1 MAVSDPPLPLHEGT
15 PHQATPGRILDA
27 AIDEFV
33 EHGLAGA
40 RVDRIAER
48 AGANKQLLYRHFG
61 NKEGL
66 FDAAVKGMATRFNEI
81 RSTLPDTL
89 EDRLPYY
96 FERATDDQQWV
107 RLLLW
112 EALHTGEEPAVNED
126 ERFAHMQKAVDGV
139 RADQA
144 AGILPADLDAGQ
156 LFLSFQA
163 LAAHPSAFPQMTR
176 FITGMN
182 PTDPAFRA
190 QRAEFL
196 RGLGRYL
203 SAGLPVPKHQ
213 DEAMD
218 EAVRTYIDAIPP
230 EHRPLFDRLHRL
242 VLEARPGAAVVLSY
256 KMPTYKLGGRRLH
269 LAAWKHGV
277 SIYGWEEGR
286 DSGFA
291 ARHPELKTGKGTIRL
306 RPDDAVTI
314 TDEELRDLARAV
326 LDE

>member
-1 MAVSDPPLPLHEGT
+1 
-15 PHQATPGRILDA
+15 
-27 AIDEFV
+27 
-33 EHGLAGA
+33 
-40 RVDRIAER
+40 
-48 AGANKQLLYRHFG
+48 LLYRHFG
-61 NKEGL
+61 SKEGL

-81 RSTLPDTL
+81 RRTLPDTL

-112 EALHTGEEPAVNED
+112 EALHTGEEPAVNEE
-126 ERFAHMQKAVDGV
+126 ERFAHMQQAVDGV

-144 AGILPADLDAGQ
+144 AGVLPADLDAGQ

-196 RGLGRYL
+196 RRLGRYL
-203 SAGLPVPKHQ
+203 SAGSLGAG
-213 DEAMD
+213 DDGAMD
-218 EAVRTYIDAIPP
+218 ASVRTYIDAIPP

-242 VLEARPGAAVVLSY
+242 LLEVHPEATVALSY
-256 KMPTYKLGGRRLH
+256 KMPTYKVGARRLYV
-269 LAAWKHGV
+269 AAWKHGV
-277 SIYGWEEGR
+277 SLYGWEAGR
-286 DSGFA
+286 DAGFS
-291 ARHPELKTGKGTIRL
+291 ARHPELTTGKGTIQL
-306 RPDDAVTI
+306 RPDAAAGIAD
-314 TDEELRDLARAV
+314 DELRDLVRAA
-326 LDE
+326 LGK

>member
-1 MAVSDPPLPLHEGT
+1 LALTNSTSDKQ
-15 PHQATPGRILDA
+15 QATPDRILEA
-27 AIDEFV
+27 AIEEFV

-66 FDAAVKGMATRFNEI
+66 FDAAVRGMATRFNEI
-81 RSTLPDTL
+81 RRTLPDSL
-89 EDRLPYY
+89 EERLPYY

-112 EALHTGEEPAVNED
+112 EALHCGEQRVVNED
-126 ERFAHMQKAVDGV
+126 ERVAHMQKAVDGV

-190 QRAEFL
+190 QRVEFL
-196 RGLGRYL
+196 RRLGRYL
-203 SAGLPVPKHQ
+203 SPGSAP
-213 DEAMD
+213 EA
-218 EAVRTYIDAIPP
+218 
-230 EHRPLFDRLHRL
+230 
-242 VLEARPGAAVVLSY
+242 
-256 KMPTYKLGGRRLH
+256 
-269 LAAWKHGV
+269 
-277 SIYGWEEGR
+277 
-286 DSGFA
+286 
-291 ARHPELKTGKGTIRL
+291 
-306 RPDDAVTI
+306 
-314 TDEELRDLARAV
+314 
-326 LDE
+326 